1 MKSKLIIF
9 LLIVFGCM
17 ARAGA
22 QTTVVNGTVTAK
34 NGEALLGVT
43 VVEKGT
49 TNGVV
54 TDFDGRFS
62 IRVKPD
68 ATLQFSFVGYISIEE
83 ALNNRTSIQ
92 VVMNES
98 VVGLDEVVIIGYGS
112 QRKGDLTG
120 AISNVNSADFNVGL
134 INSPAQLIN
143 GKISGMQIM
152 SSSGSPS
159 AGSTIRIR
167 GGASLNASN
176 DPLIVLDGIPL
187 ETGGISGNG
196 GNFLSLI
203 NPNDIESMTV
213 LKDASSTAI
222 YGSRASNGVIIITTK
237 KGSSSNESGQMRVSF
252 STGNSVQLKTK
263 LADMLTREE
272 FVEVVNK
279 QGSARQKSLLGIDDT
294 DWNSEVFR
302 AAFGTD
308 NNLSV
313 AGKLKSVP
321 YRVSLGYYNQNGIL
335 DTDNSARTT
344 GNISVSPSFLNDYL
358 KFNLNVKGALN
369 QNRFANT
376 SAIWGA
382 ATYNP
387 TIPVRTSDAAF
398 GGYNEA
404 IDNTGTPV
412 TAAVLNPVGLLN
424 QYNSSSD
431 VTRLIGN
438 FDVDYKMHFLPKL
451 RFHATL
457 GYDYAEGSGTIAVPI
472 EAAQFYTSGGR
483 NYGYGPQVKT
493 NRLLTSYFNY
503 NNELPTIN
511 STIDATVGYDY
522 QFWKSTTQAYNV
534 LNVAGDVQSE
544 TAATDSRHVLLSF
557 YGRLNYTLASKY
569 MLTATLRNDGTSR
582 FSEDNRWGMFPS
594 LAVAWRLSEEGFMKD
609 IDALSNL
616 KLRASYGV
624 TGQQEGIGDYG
635 YLPVYTIGQVG
646 AEYMFGDRYYFTYR
660 PEAYVSN
667 LKWETTEAYNYGIDF
682 GLFKDR
688 VSGSVDFYTRQ
699 TKDLLARVPAAAGT
713 NFDKTILTN
722 VGNVDSKGL
731 EFALNL
737 VPIQTKN
744 VTWDMS
750 FNATWMTQTIKNLA
764 MVPGAAITNTMAG
777 PTIDS
782 YTFQVL
788 TEGYAPYMFYV
799 YHQLYDESG
808 RPIEGAFADV
818 SKDGQ
823 INSEDLYRYHSP
835 SPDYILGY
843 STSLRY
849 KNWNVSTS
857 LRANIGNYVYNGM
870 AMSTGAFNTMSYNDY
885 QLNNLNQSYL
895 ETGFLTR
902 QYLSDYYVENA
913 SFLKMDNLT
922 LGYNFGKINNMFNM
936 NVAATVQN
944 VFTVT
949 KYTGV
954 DPEVPNGMDNSFYP
968 RPRIFSLSVGI
979 EF

>member
-1 MKSKLIIF
+1 MKSKLFIL

-17 ARAGA
+17 ASAGA
-22 QTTVVNGTVTAK
+22 QTTMVNGTVTAK
-34 NGEALLGVT
+34 NGEPLLGVT
-43 VVEKGT
+43 VVERGT

-68 ATLQFSFVGYISIEE
+68 ATLQFSFVGYTATEE
-83 ALNNRTSIQ
+83 PLNNRTTLQ
-92 VVMNES
+92 VVLNES

-120 AISNVNSADFNVGL
+120 AISNVNSDDFNVGL

-237 KGSSSNESGQMRVSF
+237 KGSGSNESGQMRVSF
-252 STGNSVQLKTK
+252 SSGNSVQVKTK

-272 FVEVVNK
+272 FMDVVND
-279 QGSARQKSLLGIDDT
+279 QGSARQKSLLGTDDT

-302 AAFGTD
+302 AALGTD

-321 YRVSLGYYNQNGIL
+321 YRISLGYYNQNGIL
-335 DTDNSARTT
+335 DTDNTTRTT
-344 GNISVSPSFLNDYL
+344 GNISVSPSFFNDYL

-369 QNRFANT
+369 QNHFANT

-387 TIPVRTSDAAF
+387 TIPVRASDAAF

-424 QYNSSSD
+424 QYESTSD
-431 VTRLIGN
+431 VNRMIGN
-438 FDVDYKMHFLPKL
+438 FDVDYKIHFLPKL

-582 FSEDNRWGMFPS
+582 FSDTNRWGMFPS

-609 IDALSNL
+609 IDALNNL

-624 TGQQEGIGDYG
+624 TGQQDGIGDYG
-635 YLPVYTIGQVG
+635 YLPVYTISQVG
-646 AEYMFGDRYYFTYR
+646 AEYMFGDQYYFTYR

-667 LKWETTEAYNYGIDF
+667 RKWETTEAFNYGIDF

-688 VSGSVDFYTRQ
+688 VSGSIDFYTRQ
-699 TKDLLARVPAAAGT
+699 TKDLLATVPSPAGT

-731 EFALNL
+731 EFALNF
-737 VPIQTKN
+737 VPVQTKD
-744 VTWDMS
+744 VTWEMS
-750 FNATWMTQTIKNLA
+750 FNATWMTQTIENLS
-764 MVPGAAITNTMAG
+764 MVPGAAITNTTAG

-788 TEGYAPYMFYV
+788 TEGYAPYMFYL

-818 SKDGQ
+818 SKDGK

-835 SPDYILGY
+835 APDYILGY

-885 QLNNLNQSYL
+885 QLNNLNKSYL
-895 ETGFLTR
+895 NTGFQTR
-902 QYLSDYYVENA
+902 QFLSDYYVENA
-913 SFLKMDNLT
+913 SFLKMDNLSV
-922 LGYNFGKINNMFNM
+922 GYNFGKINDMFNM
-936 NVAATVQN
+936 NVAGTVQN

>member
-1 MKSKLIIF
+1 MKSKLFIL

-17 ARAGA
+17 ASVGA
-22 QTTVVNGTVTAK
+22 QTTMVNGTVTAK
-34 NGEALLGVT
+34 NGEPLLGVT
-43 VVEKGT
+43 VVERGT

-68 ATLQFSFVGYISIEE
+68 ATLQFSFVGYTATEE
-83 ALNNRTSIQ
+83 PLNNRTTLQ
-92 VVMNES
+92 VVLNES

-237 KGSSSNESGQMRVSF
+237 KGSGSNESGQMRVSF
-252 STGNSVQLKTK
+252 SSGNSVQVKTK

-272 FVEVVNK
+272 FMDVVND
-279 QGSARQKSLLGIDDT
+279 QGSARQKSLLGTDDT

-302 AAFGTD
+302 AALGTD

-313 AGKLKSVP
+313 SGKLKSVP
-321 YRVSLGYYNQNGIL
+321 YRISLGYYNQNGIL
-335 DTDNSARTT
+335 DTDNTTRTT

-387 TIPVRTSDAAF
+387 TIPVRASDAAF

-424 QYNSSSD
+424 QYESTSD
-431 VTRLIGN
+431 VNRMIGN
-438 FDVDYKMHFLPKL
+438 FDVDYKIHFLPKL

-483 NYGYGPQVKT
+483 NYGYGPQIG
-493 NRLLTSYFNY
+493 R
-503 NNELPTIN
+503 
-511 STIDATVGYDY
+511 A
-522 QFWKSTTQAYNV
+522 
-534 LNVAGDVQSE
+534 
-544 TAATDSRHVLLSF
+544 HV
-557 YGRLNYTLASKY
+557 
-569 MLTATLRNDGTSR
+569 
-582 FSEDNRWGMFPS
+582 
-594 LAVAWRLSEEGFMKD
+594 
-609 IDALSNL
+609 
-616 KLRASYGV
+616 
-624 TGQQEGIGDYG
+624 
-635 YLPVYTIGQVG
+635 
-646 AEYMFGDRYYFTYR
+646 
-660 PEAYVSN
+660 
-667 LKWETTEAYNYGIDF
+667 
-682 GLFKDR
+682 
-688 VSGSVDFYTRQ
+688 
-699 TKDLLARVPAAAGT
+699 
-713 NFDKTILTN
+713 
-722 VGNVDSKGL
+722 
-731 EFALNL
+731 
-737 VPIQTKN
+737 
-744 VTWDMS
+744 
-750 FNATWMTQTIKNLA
+750 
-764 MVPGAAITNTMAG
+764 
-777 PTIDS
+777 
-782 YTFQVL
+782 
-788 TEGYAPYMFYV
+788 
-799 YHQLYDESG
+799 
-808 RPIEGAFADV
+808 
-818 SKDGQ
+818 
-823 INSEDLYRYHSP
+823 
-835 SPDYILGY
+835 
-843 STSLRY
+843 
-849 KNWNVSTS
+849 
-857 LRANIGNYVYNGM
+857 
-870 AMSTGAFNTMSYNDY
+870 
-885 QLNNLNQSYL
+885 
-895 ETGFLTR
+895 
-902 QYLSDYYVENA
+902 
-913 SFLKMDNLT
+913 
-922 LGYNFGKINNMFNM
+922 
-936 NVAATVQN
+936 
-944 VFTVT
+944 
-949 KYTGV
+949 
-954 DPEVPNGMDNSFYP
+954 
-968 RPRIFSLSVGI
+968 
-979 EF
+979 